1 MIQGETVEAMPILGR
16 EVMEATE
23 GILIRGAADRAFDDI
38 STDTREAQRGKL
50 FIPLRGE
57 RFDGHEFLAA
67 AVKNGAAGL
76 IIREGE
82 EGRLWEIGEDITVI
96 SVPDTLAALG
106 EVARFWR
113 KKFNIPVIA
122 ITGSAGK
129 TTTKEMTAH
138 ILGIVKNILKTE
150 GNFNNLVGLPLTLL
164 RLKDEH
170 EAAIIEMGTNV
181 PGEIRKLCRIA
192 APDVG
197 LITNIGAAHL
207 EGLKSI
213 RMVREEK
220 GEIFRNLSNGGIA
233 VINGDDKEVRT
244 VARRW
249 TGKRMTYGL
258 KGDADVRAD
267 EIRSGRQGLSFT
279 LRIGESRGN
288 VDMAVAGTHNV
299 MNALAAA
306 AASRAVGADPETIR
320 RGLMRFKVIPARME
334 THRLK
339 NGAFLIDDSYNANP
353 LSVREAL
360 MTLRSL
366 RGEHK
371 GIVILG
377 DMLELGDRAEELHEE
392 IGGLIAA
399 TGVETLFLR
408 GAFSAATLAGAVKKG
423 FPVSRIFYP
432 STPEEILKVLSSSLK
447 KGDWILVKGSR
458 AKKMEEVIKIIIEE
472 FGLEGGLTNGLHQ
485 FGHCYLGG

>member
-1 MIQGETVEAMPILGR
+1 MQGGTVEAMPISGR
-16 EVMEATE
+16 EIMEATE

-38 STDTREAQRGKL
+38 STDTRETQRGKL
-50 FIPLRGE
+50 FIPLRGQ
-57 RFDGHEFLAA
+57 RFDGHGFLAA
-67 AVKNGAAGL
+67 AVQNGAAGL
-76 IIREGE
+76 IIREVE
-82 EGRLWEIGEDITVI
+82 EGRLWEIAEDITVI

-164 RLKDEH
+164 KLRDEH

-181 PGEIRKLCRIA
+181 PGEIRRLCRIA

-213 RMVREEK
+213 EMVQEEK

-233 VINGDDKEVRT
+233 VINGDDEAVRT
-244 VARRW
+244 VAGRW
-249 TGKRMTYGL
+249 PGKRMTYGL
-258 KGDADVRAD
+258 KGDADVTA
-267 EIRSGRQGLSFT
+267 EEVRSSRQGLSFT

-288 VDMAVAGTHNV
+288 VDMRAAGTHNV

-306 AASRAVGADPETIR
+306 AASLAVGADPETIR
-320 RGLMRFKVIPARME
+320 RGLMRFKAIPARME
-334 THRLK
+334 IHCLK

-360 MTLRSL
+360 MTLRNL
-366 RGEHK
+366 RGEHN

-377 DMLELGDRAEELHEE
+377 DMLELGARAEELHEE

-408 GAFSAATLAGAVKKG
+408 GAFSGATSAGAVKKG
-423 FPVSRIFYP
+423 FPVSRIFFP
-432 STPEEILKVLSSSLK
+432 STPEEIFNGLSSFLK

-458 AKKMEEVIKIIIEE
+458 AMKMEEVIKIIIEE
-472 FGLEGGLTNGLHQ
+472 FGLEEA
-485 FGHCYLGG
+485 